1 MTTDDTSTRELS
13 ELLALGTYQ
22 GMTDSEIERVIDFR
36 VQQRVTDSINL
47 ADIENRSNALNELV
61 AQELENQRSLSA
73 MVQSLMS
80 RKVFLERVEGN
91 NG

>member
-1 MTTDDTSTRELS
+1 MTTDVTSERELS
-13 ELLALGTYQ
+13 VLLALGTYQ

-47 ADIENRSNALNELV
+47 ADIENRSSALNELV
-61 AQELENQRSLSA
+61 EQELENQRSLSA

>member
-1 MTTDDTSTRELS
+1 MTTESDSPRDLNTLVS
-13 ELLALGTYQ
+13 LGTYQ
-22 GMTDSEIERVIDFR
+22 GMTDEEIELVIDFK

-47 ADIENRSNALNELV
+47 ADIENRSSALNELV
-61 AQELENQRSLSA
+61 AQELENQQSLSA

-80 RKVFLERVEGN
+80 RSVFLERVEGN

>member
-1 MTTDDTSTRELS
+1 MTTDETSTRELS
-13 ELLALGTYQ
+13 ELLALCTYQ
-22 GMTDSEIERVIDFR
+22 GMTDAEIELVIDFK

-47 ADIENRSNALNELV
+47 ADIENRSSALNELV
-61 AQELENQRSLSA
+61 EQELENQRSLSA

>member
-22 GMTDSEIERVIDFR
+22 GMTDAEIERVIDFK

-47 ADIENRSNALNELV
+47 ADIENRSSALNELV

-80 RKVFLERVEGN
+80 RTVFLERVEGN

>member
-22 GMTDSEIERVIDFR
+22 GMTDSEIERVIDFK

-47 ADIENRSNALNELV
+47 ADIENRSSALNELV

-80 RKVFLERVEGN
+80 RTVFLERVEGN

>member
-22 GMTDSEIERVIDFR
+22 GMTDAEIELVIDFK

-80 RKVFLERVEGN
+80 RTVFLERVEGN

>member
-13 ELLALGTYQ
+13 ELLALDTYQ
-22 GMTDSEIERVIDFR
+22 GMTDAEIELVIDFK

-80 RKVFLERVEGN
+80 RTVFLERVEGN

>member
-1 MTTDDTSTRELS
+1 MTTEGDSPRDLNTLVS
-13 ELLALGTYQ
+13 LGTYQ
-22 GMTDSEIERVIDFR
+22 GMTDEEIELVIDFK

-47 ADIENRSNALNELV
+47 ADIENRSSTLNELV
-61 AQELENQRSLSA
+61 AQELENQQTLSA

>member
-1 MTTDDTSTRELS
+1 MTTDDTVTRELS
-13 ELLALGTYQ
+13 ELLALDTYQ
-22 GMTDSEIERVIDFR
+22 GMTDAEIEIVIDFK

-80 RKVFLERVEGN
+80 RTVFLERVEGN